1 MVAYRVSLRSSQ
13 RGGVCVLTLLVTLH
27 MANSRTLQGMFV
39 CYCYL
44 LPGVG
49 RAARQVTAAVLS
61 SFSITNGG
69 TQRRILRPRGLNIMG
84 RKMASTSSFDA
95 AAPTASSAYS
105 SFDLS
110 GKTALITGSSGGIG
124 KAMALAFAEAGA
136 DVILHYNTRREGA
149 EFTFREINR
158 CHREVKM
165 LVEEEDERISSCI
178 RLPGRCLGMIQAD
191 FRNPYAV
198 DEMFHTVVNEIT
210 KTNDNNN
217 NQQRRLDILV
227 NNAGIVTKLAME
239 DDDDES
245 LSSYHETMAINLH
258 APLRLMRL
266 AHRHMKSTTISSNS
280 GGKRGSG
287 VIINNTSIHGTRSV
301 EYMTSYAATKA
312 ALESLTRGLA
322 LEYAPDNIRVNAI
335 APGVVPVERT
345 AAIFD
350 RGGISEMWKPYM
362 PIGRFGTV
370 EDIAH
375 ATLLLAT
382 NEWMTGTILT
392 VDGGMMARANMPIR
406 PKPPSLKMKKK
417 TEDRADDDWLEE
429 RSSSSF
435 EVPTET

>member
-1 MVAYRVSLRSSQ
+1 
-13 RGGVCVLTLLVTLH
+13 
-27 MANSRTLQGMFV
+27 
-39 CYCYL
+39 
-44 LPGVG
+44 
-49 RAARQVTAAVLS
+49 
-61 SFSITNGG
+61 
-69 TQRRILRPRGLNIMG
+69 
-84 RKMASTSSFDA
+84 MASTSSFDA
-95 AAPTASSAYS
+95 AAAASSAYS

-158 CHREVKM
+158 CHREVVKRIE
-165 LVEEEDERISSCI
+165 EEEDERSSCI
-178 RLPGRCLGMIQAD
+178 RLPGKCLGMIQAD
-191 FRNPYAV
+191 FRNSYAV
-198 DEMFHTVVNEIT
+198 DEMFHCVVNEIT
-210 KTNDNNN
+210 NMNNNN

-258 APLRLMRL
+258 APCRLMRL
-266 AHRHMKSTTISSNS
+266 AHRHMKSTSTSSSNS
-280 GGKRGSG
+280 SGGMRGLGG

-301 EYMTSYAATKA
+301 EYMTSYAASKA

-322 LEYAPDNIRVNAI
+322 LEYAPDNVRVNAI

-350 RGGISEMWKPYM
+350 RGGVSNMWKPYI
-362 PIGRFGTV
+362 PLGRLGTV

-406 PKPPSLKMKKK
+406 PKPPPPKMKKK
-417 TEDRADDDWLEE
+417 TGDRVDDLLEE
-429 RSSSSF
+429 RSSSSTTGTAF
-435 EVPTET
+435 EVPTEI